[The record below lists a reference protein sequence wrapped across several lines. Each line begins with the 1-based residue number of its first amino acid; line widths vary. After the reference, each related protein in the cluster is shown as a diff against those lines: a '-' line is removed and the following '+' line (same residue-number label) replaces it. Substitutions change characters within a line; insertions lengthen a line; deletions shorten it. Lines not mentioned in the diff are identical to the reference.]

1 ARAPWSGVGADN
13 AAYVIYTSGSTGR
26 PKGVQISHGALT
38 NFLASMAE
46 MPGIGAEDR
55 LLAVTSLSFD
65 IAGLELY
72 LPLMVGGRVVLAS
85 REEAA
90 DGRRLQEMISESGIT
105 VLQATPATWRLLLES
120 GWQGG
125 EGLKA
130 LCGGEALS
138 PVLAA
143 SLLERVGSLW
153 NVYGP
158 TETTVW
164 STVEEIRSE
173 GPVSIGRP
181 IANTEAY
188 VLDGSG
194 QPSPVGVPGELLLGG
209 AGLARGYLARPELT
223 AERFV
228 PDPFGAPGSRL
239 YRTGDL
245 ARYRTDGTL
254 ECLGRIDHQVKVR
267 GFRIELGE
275 IETALG
281 NHPEVAAA
289 VVVAPEETT
298 GERRLVAYVVPR
310 EGAGGEP
317 LTRDL
322 RAAVRRSLPEHMV
335 PTVWVQLAA
344 LPLTPNGKVD
354 RRALPAPEAAAPE
367 AGAFTPPRTP
377 AE

>member
-26 PKGVQISHGALT
+26 PKGVQISHGALA

-90 DGRRLQEMISESGIT
+90 EGRRLQALISESGAT

-143 SLLERVGSLW
+143 ALRQRVGSLW

-164 STVEEIRSE
+164 STLEEIRSD
-173 GPVSIGRP
+173 GPISIGWP

-188 VLDGSG
+188 VLDGTG
-194 QPSPVGVPGELLLGG
+194 QPAPVGVPGELLLGG
-209 AGLARGYLARPELT
+209 SGLARGYLARPELT

-228 PDPFGAPGSRL
+228 PNPFGAEGSRL

-245 ARYRTDGTL
+245 ARDRADGRL
-254 ECLGRIDHQVKVR
+254 EHMGRIDHQVKVR

-281 NHPEVAAA
+281 RHPEVAAA
-289 VVVAPEETT
+289 VVVARDEPS
-298 GERRLVAYVVPR
+298 GDRRLVAYLVPR
-310 EGAGGEP
+310 QGGQLLIP
-317 LTRDL
+317 LSGILRDWL
-322 RAAVRRSLPEHMV
+322 RRSLPEHMV
-335 PTVWVQLAA
+335 PTAWVEL
-344 LPLTPNGKVD
+344 
-354 RRALPAPEAAAPE
+354 
-367 AGAFTPPRTP
+367 
-377 AE
+377 